1 VKFGLGYYLLFGA
14 WELELV
20 MRLIFMGTPQFA
32 VEPLRALAAAGHD
45 IAGVVTRTDKPAG
58 RGRTV
63 TAPPVKVAA
72 QELGLA
78 IFQPKRVRDPEFIRI
93 LRTLAPEAIIVAAYG
108 QILPKEVLTLPKF
121 GCVNI
126 HASLLPAYRGA
137 APINWA
143 IIRGEQ
149 ETGITVML
157 MDEGMDTGAILM
169 QESIP
174 IGPDDTAGAL
184 KEKLALL
191 GAKIIITALPLLESG
206 KLTPVPQDGTKAT
219 MAPLLKKGDGLIDW
233 RLSAREIHNRVRGLS
248 PWPGAYS
255 SLDKNLVKIIATG
268 VLDGTGEPGSLYE
281 RDKNALVAGTGSGLL
296 RIVSIQP
303 EGKKPMTAGEF
314 MRGHRGLI
322 GEKFTTS

>member
-1 VKFGLGYYLLFGA
+1 
-14 WELELV
+14 

-63 TAPPVKVAA
+63 AAPPVKVAA
-72 QELGLA
+72 QELGFT
-78 IFQPKRVRDPEFIRI
+78 IFQPKRAKDPEFIGM
-93 LRTLAPEAIIVAAYG
+93 LRTLTPEAIIVAAYG
-108 QILPKEVLTLPKF
+108 QILPKEILTLPKF

-149 ETGITVML
+149 ETGITIMM

-174 IGPDDTAGAL
+174 IGPEETAGAL
-184 KEKLALL
+184 KEKLASL
-191 GAKIIITALPLLESG
+191 GAKMIVTALPLLESG

-219 MAPLLKKGDGLIDW
+219 TAPLLKKGDGLIDW
-233 RLSAREIHNRVRGLS
+233 HLSAREIHNRVRGLS

-255 SLDKNLVKIIATG
+255 LLDKNMVKIIASG

-281 RDKNALVAGTGSGLL
+281 RDKNTLVVGTGSGLL
-296 RIVSIQP
+296 RILSIQP

-314 MRGHRGLI
+314 MRGHRGI
-322 GEKFTTS
+322 NGKKF

>member
-1 VKFGLGYYLLFGA
+1 
-14 WELELV
+14 

-32 VEPLRALAAAGHD
+32 VAPLRALAAARHE
-45 IAGVVTRTDKPAG
+45 IVGVVTRTDKPAG

-78 IFQPKRVRDPEFIRI
+78 IFQPKRVRDPEFIGI

>member
-1 VKFGLGYYLLFGA
+1 
-14 WELELV
+14 
-20 MRLIFMGTPQFA
+20 MRLIYMGTPQFA

-58 RGRTV
+58 RGRTLA
-63 TAPPVKVAA
+63 APPVKRTA

-78 IFQPKRVRDPEFIRI
+78 VFQPKRVRDPEFIEI
-93 LRTLAPEAIIVAAYG
+93 LRKMEPEAIIVAAYG
-108 QILPKEVLTLPKF
+108 QILPKEILLLPCLRH
-121 GCVNI
+121 GCINI

-149 ETGITVML
+149 DTGNTIML

-174 IGPDDTAGAL
+174 IGPEDTAGAL
-184 KEKLALL
+184 TEKLASL
-191 GAKIIITALPLLESG
+191 GAKLIIAALPLLASG
-206 KLTPVPQDGTKAT
+206 KLTPVAQDGTKAT

-233 RLSAREIHNRVRGLS
+233 DLSAREIHNRVRGLS

-255 SLDKNLVKIIATG
+255 SLDRKMVKIIATG
-268 VLDGTGEPGSLYE
+268 VLDGTGEPGLLYE
-281 RDKNALVAGTGSGLL
+281 RDKNTLVAGTGSGLL
-296 RIVSIQP
+296 RILSIQP

-314 MRGHRGLI
+314 MRGHRGI
-322 GEKFTTS
+322 AGKKFTKS